1 MQLLLLVQELP
12 LLDLVLGRLV
22 VRHEIFFIDR
32 GKVRVIEMIR
42 DLLFIDDL
50 LTLLG
55 LYLVFLKLLLL

>member
-1 MQLLLLVQELP
+1 M
-12 LLDLVLGRLV
+12 DLVLGRLV